1 VSYDEYDVFSVLLMA
16 MVVLLLLILI
26 CGGDSGVD
34 PDDVEWSLIAVFVLM
49 ILIGDGNDAVVV
61 PWRLWCNYW
70 VE

>member
-1 VSYDEYDVFSVLLMA
+1 MVLLMT

-26 CGGDSGVD
+26 CGGDCHVHAD
-34 PDDVEWSLIAVFVLM
+34 NVERIVITVFVLM